1 MRVFVTCIC
10 KISEFI
16 IEDWGVKFPLQGDKK
31 ILTYDTMKN
40 VLLQGSVKLGLG
52 IGHGI

>member
-16 IEDWGVKFPLQGDKK
+16 IDDWGVKFPLQGGLKN
-31 ILTYDTMKN
+31 LMYGTMKN
-40 VLLQGSVKLGLG
+40 VLLQGSVKLGLD